1 MKLLNKFL
9 KALLIYQ
16 IIILFVSVAN
26 MFINDSEIRV
36 FVLGANLSNII
47 VLFICEC
54 LINHGR

>member
-26 MFINDSEIRV
+26 IFINVSEIRM
-36 FVLGANLSNII
+36 FVLGANLSNLI
-47 VLFICEC
+47 VLIICE
-54 LINHGR
+54 LLNNHGR

>member
-26 MFINDSEIRV
+26 IFINASEIRM
-36 FVLGANLSNII
+36 FVLGANLSNMI
-47 VLFICEC
+47 VLIICE
-54 LINHGR
+54 LLNNHDR

>member
-16 IIILFVSVAN
+16 IIILFVCVAN

-54 LINHGR
+54 LNNHDR